1 MTACT
6 GKGAITAEERR
17 RMALESRRRGAAAQ
31 HARHVKGP
39 IVDAYHRK
47 VDIRAQVAAE
57 DEQRRRFRW

>member
-39 IVDAYHRK
+39 IVDRYERK

-57 DEQRRRFRW
+57 DAERRRCRW

>member
-6 GKGAITAEERR
+6 KGTITSEERR

-39 IVDAYHRK
+39 IVDRYERK
-47 VDIRAQVAAE
+47 IDIRAQVAAE
-57 DEQRRRFRW
+57 DEQRRRCRW